1 MKSSKRLHIGRKKS
15 SRKHNIGAPP
25 GTLYYNGREQSQPIK
40 ITLIE
45 YNEAEF
51 FEKEFHNLDECLSQ
65 VKPNMVKWIN
75 VEGLHDIA
83 LIEKLGKCYN
93 IHPLTL
99 EDIVHVDQRS
109 KFEDFEHYVVAI
121 MRMINY
127 TTQVESEQLAIV
139 LTENTVISFQEP
151 HGGDAFDIIRVR
163 LRTGKGR
170 VRKLGADYL
179 AYALMDA
186 VVDCY
191 FTAIEKIGDKVET
204 IEDEIISESDQKSI
218 MDLHHLK
225 REMVYLR
232 KQVWPMRDMI
242 NNMIRSETALISASN
257 DIYLRDLSDHVTR
270 IIDTVE
276 TYRDLLSG
284 IMDIY
289 LSSNANRMN
298 EVMKVLTIMSSIFIP
313 VTFIA
318 GVYGMNFENM
328 PELKTQTGYYVTWG
342 VMLSIIIG
350 LVVYFKRKK
359 WM

>member
-1 MKSSKRLHIGRKKS
+1 MAAKTQD
-15 SRKHNIGAPP
+15 IGAPP
-25 GTLYYNGREQSQPIK
+25 GTLIYNGEIRTDKVK

-45 YNEAEF
+45 YNDLEF
-51 FEKEFHNLDECLSQ
+51 FEQEYYDLADCISQ

-75 VEGLHDIA
+75 VEGLHDTGLVEAI
-83 LIEKLGKCYN
+83 GKIYN

-99 EDIVHVDQRS
+99 EDIVHVDQRP
-109 KFEDFEHYVVAI
+109 KFEDYEHYVVAI
-121 MRMINY
+121 MKMISY
-127 TTQVESEQLAIV
+127 TTEVEAEQLSIV
-139 LTENTVISFQEP
+139 LCEHTVISFQEP
-151 HGGDAFDIIRVR
+151 HKGDAFDIIRNR
-163 LRTGKGR
+163 LRTNKGR

-191 FTAIEKIGDKVET
+191 FTAIEKIGDK
-204 IEDEIISESDQKSI
+204 IEEIEEDIINSSDKKSLLQ
-218 MDLHHLK
+218 LHHLK
-225 REMVYLR
+225 REMIYLR

-242 NNMIRSETALISASN
+242 NNMVRSETQLINPSS

-289 LSSNANRMN
+289 LSTNANKMN

-328 PELKTQTGYYVTWG
+328 PELKTETGYFVTWG
-342 VMLSIIIG
+342 VMLTIIIG
-350 LVVYFKRKK
+350 LIIYFKRKK

>member
-1 MKSSKRLHIGRKKS
+1 MAINSQ
-15 SRKHNIGAPP
+15 NIGAPP
-25 GTLYYNGREQSQPIK
+25 GTLFYNGEVRNEPIK

-45 YNEAEF
+45 FNETEY
-51 FEKEFHNLDECLSQ
+51 FEDEYYDIEDCISH
-65 VKPNMVKWIN
+65 VKPNMIKWIN
-75 VEGLHDIA
+75 VGGIHKPELVEQI
-83 LIEKLGKCYN
+83 GKIYN

-99 EDIVHVDQRS
+99 EDIVHIDQRP
-109 KFEDFEHYVVAI
+109 KFEDYEHYVIA
-121 MRMINY
+121 MMKMISY
-127 TTQVESEQLAIV
+127 SSQVDSEQLAII
-139 LTENTVISFQEP
+139 LLENTVISFQEP
-151 HGGDAFDIIRVR
+151 HGGDAFDIIRNR
-163 LRTGKGR
+163 LRTAKGR

-191 FTAIEKIGDKVET
+191 FTCIEKIGDKVEE
-204 IEDEIISESDQKSI
+204 IEEDIINDSDKKS
-218 MDLHHLK
+218 LLELYHLK
-225 REMVYLR
+225 REMIYLR
-232 KQVWPMRDMI
+232 KQVWPLRDMI
-242 NNMIRSETALISASN
+242 NNMIRSETQLINSST

-289 LSSNANRMN
+289 LSTNANKMN

-313 VTFIA
+313 VTFIV

-328 PELKTQTGYYVTWG
+328 PELKSQNGYYFVWG
-342 VMLSIIIG
+342 IMLSVIG
-350 LVVYFKRKK
+350 GLLFYFKKKK

>member
-1 MKSSKRLHIGRKKS
+1 MALNSQ
-15 SRKHNIGAPP
+15 NIGAPP
-25 GTLYYNGREQSQPIK
+25 GTLFYNGEVRNEPVK

-45 YNEAEF
+45 FNESEF
-51 FEKEFHNLDECLSQ
+51 FEDEYFNLEDCISH

-75 VEGLHDIA
+75 VGGIHKPDLVEQI
-83 LIEKLGKCYN
+83 GKIYN

-99 EDIVHVDQRS
+99 EDIVHIDQRP
-109 KFEDFEHYVVAI
+109 KFEDYDHYVIA
-121 MRMINY
+121 MMKMISY
-127 TTQVESEQLAIV
+127 STQVDSEQLAII
-139 LTENTVISFQEP
+139 LLDNTVISFQEP
-151 HGGDAFDIIRVR
+151 HGGDAFDIIRNR
-163 LRTGKGR
+163 LRTSKGR

-191 FTAIEKIGDKVET
+191 FTCIEKIGDKVEE
-204 IEDEIISESDQKSI
+204 IEEDIINNSDKKS
-218 MDLHHLK
+218 LLELYHLK
-225 REMVYLR
+225 REMIYLR
-232 KQVWPMRDMI
+232 KQVWPLRDMI
-242 NNMIRSETALISASN
+242 NNMVRSETNLINPST
-257 DIYLRDLSDHVTR
+257 DIYLRDLNDHVTR

-289 LSSNANRMN
+289 LSTNANRMN

-313 VTFIA
+313 VTFIV

-328 PELKTQTGYYVTWG
+328 PELKTQNGYYFIWA
-342 VMLSIIIG
+342 VMISIIVG
-350 LVVYFKRKK
+350 LLFYFKRKK

>member
-1 MKSSKRLHIGRKKS
+1 MATE
-15 SRKHNIGAPP
+15 NIGAPP
-25 GTLYYNGREQSQPIK
+25 GTLFYNGEKRTDRIK

-45 YNEAEF
+45 YNDSEYIEEEYF
-51 FEKEFHNLDECLSQ
+51 DLSECLSH
-65 VKPNMVKWIN
+65 VKPDMVKWIN
-75 VEGLHDIA
+75 VEGLHKTE
-83 LIEKLGKCYN
+83 LIEAIGKFYN

-99 EDIVHVDQRS
+99 EDIVHVDQRP
-109 KFEDFEHYVVAI
+109 KFEDYDHYVVSI
-121 MRMINY
+121 MKMISYSNE
-127 TTQVESEQLAIV
+127 VISEQLAIV
-139 LTENTVISFQEP
+139 LCDSTVLSFQEP
-151 HGGDAFDIIRVR
+151 HSGDAFDIIRTR
-163 LRTGKGR
+163 LRQSKGR

-191 FTAIEKIGDKVET
+191 FTAIEKIGDR
-204 IEDEIISESDQKSI
+204 IEEIEEEIISDSDKKS
-218 MDLHHLK
+218 LLQLYHLK
-225 REMVYLR
+225 REMIYLR

-242 NNMIRSETALISASN
+242 NNMIRSETKLINDSS

-289 LSSNANRMN
+289 LSTNANKMN

-328 PELKTQTGYYVTWG
+328 PELKTQNGYFMTWG
-342 VMLSIIIG
+342 VMLLIIIG
-350 LVVYFKRKK
+350 LLIYFRRKK